1 MEGDGWSHVA
11 FAAASSCSTTSN
23 EYGTL
28 APCHALPMP
37 GFRPLGLPSAA
48 NSHPSL
54 CSSILYQRCGSS
66 RQRGLLPRLDYLVQP
81 NSHRIDQLWLRHSE
95 QGFSCPRPPENLK
108 QNIHI
113 DGLLERLVRCFHTMT
128 CIPVIGRKDVDIL
141 QDFMSWINSLR
152 MYDILSSLKSRSR
165 GFIMTVLG
173 SFSQNFG
180 VAVRFVESLWSFP

>member
-1 MEGDGWSHVA
+1 
-11 FAAASSCSTTSN
+11 
-23 EYGTL
+23 
-28 APCHALPMP
+28 
-37 GFRPLGLPSAA
+37 
-48 NSHPSL
+48 
-54 CSSILYQRCGSS
+54 
-66 RQRGLLPRLDYLVQP
+66 
-81 NSHRIDQLWLRHSE
+81 
-95 QGFSCPRPPENLK
+95 
-108 QNIHI
+108 
-113 DGLLERLVRCFHTMT
+113 MT